1 MSMGRRLRCL
11 GLMVAACLPAFAGAG
26 AQQPSPKKA
35 FHLVAQNADFW
46 KLVPHNAQLQTLATG
61 FGFTEGPVWDGAG
74 FVWVSDETLNK
85 IFQVDAAGH
94 KKEMI
99 ALGDPDGNTYDREHR
114 LIDCASVLRAII
126 RLSPDGKTYKVLADR
141 FQGKR
146 FNSPNDVVL
155 GPDGAFYFTDPTLD
169 LPKGQAQEI
178 PFQGVYRL
186 DPSGN
191 VRLLTH
197 DLAQPNGIA
206 FSPDGRFLYLDDSD
220 RRDIRVYRFHPDGTI
235 SDGRE
240 FGSEI
245 EPGVEGVPDGMRVDR
260 AGHLFVVGPGGI
272 WVWSAEGVHLGT
284 IELPEQP
291 ANLTWAGAKNDWL
304 YITAT
309 TSVYKIHVS
318 TQGFVPY
325 D

>member
-1 MSMGRRLRCL
+1 MSIGYRLRCL
-11 GLMVAACLPAFAGAG
+11 CLTAAVSLPAFAGAG
-26 AQQPSPKKA
+26 AQQPTSKKP

-61 FGFTEGPVWDGAG
+61 FGFTEGPVWDRAG

-85 IFQVDAAGH
+85 IFQVDAAGN

-99 ALGDPDGNTYDREHR
+99 ALGDPDGNTYDRQHR

-186 DPSGN
+186 GKNGD

-220 RRDIRVYRFHPDGTI
+220 RRDIRVYRFHSDGTI
-235 SDGRE
+235 SDGRQ
-240 FGSEI
+240 FGSEV
-245 EPGVEGVPDGMRVDR
+245 EPGVEGVPDGMRLDR

-272 WVWSAEGVHLGT
+272 WVWSPEGVHLGT

-291 ANLTWAGAKNDWL
+291 ANLTWAGPKNDWL

-309 TSVYKIHVS
+309 TSVYKIHLS